1 MDATF
6 SRRKILT
13 PLRLR
18 ELAQR
23 SDLRGAAQALSHFGA
38 IGLTGWLLWTTW
50 GTWLAVP
57 VFMVHGALI
66 NFLYA
71 GQHELSHG
79 TVFATKWVNEWLGR
93 LIGFLMIFPRDFDQI
108 QHFAHHQ
115 HTSDWEKDGELAREP
130 YTLAS
135 YLLWV
140 SGITYWTTR
149 IQRVIRF
156 ARGVVIEPYV
166 RPDQHDRVI
175 REGRWHLALYAA
187 LAAGSVAAGSWA
199 LVILWIAPMFAMK
212 WVHQMQNTI
221 EHLGLEHSDDI
232 LTNTRST
239 ATNALMRWMCWQM
252 QYHTAHHMFPSVP
265 FWKLR
270 DLNADIEKG
279 IGGPP
284 HRMGYVEFQVQV
296 IRKLAGATS
305 EADFPMSEVWIAP
318 LPGGGSAR
326 LPAV

>member
-13 PLRLR
+13 PVRLR
-18 ELAQR
+18 ALAQR

-38 IGLTGWLLWTTW
+38 IALTGAVLWSLW
-50 GTWLAVP
+50 GTWWAVP
-57 VFMVHGALI
+57 VFMAHGTLI

-79 TVFATKWVNEWLGR
+79 TVFATKRINEWLGR

-115 HTSDWEKDGELAREP
+115 HTSDWENDGELAREP
-130 YTLAS
+130 YTLTS
-135 YLLWV
+135 YLLWL
-140 SGITYWTTR
+140 SGVTYWITR
-149 IQRVIRF
+149 ITRIVRL
-156 ARGVVIEPYV
+156 ARGVVIEPYI
-166 RPDQHDRVI
+166 RPDQNDRVI
-175 REGRWHLALYAA
+175 REARWHFGLYAL
-187 LAAGSVAAGSWA
+187 LAAGSIAAGSWV

-212 WVHQMQNTI
+212 FTHQLQNTI
-221 EHLGLEHSDDI
+221 EHLGLEHSGDI
-232 LTNTRST
+232 LSNTRST
-239 ATNALMRWMCWQM
+239 ETSAVMRWMCWQM

-265 FWKLR
+265 FWKLH
-270 DLNADIEKG
+270 DLNGDVEAG

-284 HRMGYVEFQVQV
+284 HRMSYLGFQVQV
-296 IRKLAGATS
+296 IRKLAGVSS
-305 EADFPMSEVWIAP
+305 EADYPMNEVWVAP
-318 LPGGGSAR
+318 TPGGGTAR

>member
-1 MDATF
+1 MDASF

-38 IGLTGWLLWTTW
+38 IGLTGWLLWSTW
-50 GTWLAVP
+50 GTWAAVP
-57 VFMVHGALI
+57 VFIVHGVLI

-130 YTLAS
+130 YTLTS

-140 SGITYWTTR
+140 SGVTYWTTR
-149 IQRVIRF
+149 IQRVVRF
-156 ARGVVIEPYV
+156 ARGIVIEPYI
-166 RPDQHDRVI
+166 RPDQHARVI

-187 LAAGSVAAGSWA
+187 LAAGSVAAGTWA

-212 WVHQMQNTI
+212 WVHQLQNTI

-239 ATNALMRWMCWQM
+239 ATNAVMRWMCWQM

-270 DLNADIEKG
+270 DLNADIEAG
-279 IGGPP
+279 IGGAP
-284 HRMGYVEFQVQV
+284 HRMGYVEFQIQV
-296 IRKLAGATS
+296 IRKLAGASS
-305 EADFPMSEVWIAP
+305 EADFPMNEVWIAP